1 MNKAIFFDRDG
12 TLIIDKH
19 YPNDP
24 NQIEYFP
31 DCFDTLSKLQNQ
43 NYMLFIVTNQ
53 SGVAKGLIKDEQLE
67 AIHEQ
72 MEKDFKKHDI
82 KITEYFSAPYLS
94 TSNHYYRKPNPGM
107 LVEAINSY
115 KIDATQSWMLGDK
128 TSDVEAG
135 LKCGCKSILLSQT
148 DPTKNANYYTA
159 KNLTEAYNCI
169 IQNSK

>member
-12 TLIIDKH
+12 TLIIDQH

-31 DCFDTLSKLQNQ
+31 DCFDILKKLQNQ

-53 SGVAKGLIKDEQLE
+53 SGVAKGLIEEEQLE
-67 AIHEQ
+67 AIHQQ
-72 MEKDFKKHDI
+72 MEQDFKKHNI

-107 LVEAINSY
+107 LVEAIKSY
-115 KIDATQSWMLGDK
+115 NIDPSQSWMLGDK

-135 LKCGCKSILLSQT
+135 LKCGCKSILLSQKEHRQN
-148 DPTKNANYYTA
+148 PNYYTC
-159 KNLTEAYNCI
+159 KDLSEAFEYINKP
-169 IQNSK
+169 S